1 MKTDRMMATTPF
13 RDPKNEAWICLL
25 TISLDCE
32 IQNRS
37 RDSLNRDS
45 AVESAGLAGGFRGK
59 EFLADRWPMITAA

>member
-1 MKTDRMMATTPF
+1 MKTDRMMMATTPF

-32 IQNRS
+32 IQDRS

-45 AVESAGLAGGFRGK
+45 AVESAGACGGLSGQG
-59 EFLADRWPMITAA
+59 ISG